1 MTIPDIPRTEED
13 FDGEVGWMDQ
23 GWGKW
28 FDFWLRVDL
37 VGVVMEAGDE
47 MRVCEVGTMGGLHV

>member
-1 MTIPDIPRTEED
+1 
-13 FDGEVGWMDQ
+13 MDQ